1 MIMDDQSII
10 EERPFM
16 LLNYSEQIALYTH
29 IHFNFMAFFFAYKLF
44 NNKVNSND
52 KIRIMNGFGK
62 AY

>member
-1 MIMDDQSII
+1 MDDQSII
-10 EERPFM
+10 EELPFI
-16 LLNYSEQIALYTH
+16 LLNYSEQIASYTL
-29 IHFNFMAFFFAYKLF
+29 IHFNFMAFFFAYELF

>member
-1 MIMDDQSII
+1 MIIDDQSII
-10 EERPFM
+10 EELPFI

-29 IHFNFMAFFFAYKLF
+29 IHFNFMAFFFAYELF

>member
-10 EERPFM
+10 EELPFIP
-16 LLNYSEQIALYTH
+16 LNYSEQIALYTH
-29 IHFNFMAFFFAYKLF
+29 IHFNFMAFFFAYELF

-52 KIRIMNGFGK
+52 KIRNVNGFGK

>member
-10 EERPFM
+10 EELPFI

-29 IHFNFMAFFFAYKLF
+29 IHFNFMAFFFAYELF
-44 NNKVNSND
+44 NTKVNSND